1 MKGLFPI
8 TFPEGASSFRLLAL
22 SALGGSSIQR
32 INLKKFYHPL
42 YDKDIFIEVS
52 DEVAVA
58 IWEEH
63 RLDDNTRRN
72 LWIHTYSLDQTPE
85 IENHF
90 PEQICSAE
98 EILLQQ
104 EADRYREF
112 LLGKLDEA
120 FTTLTHKQLRRLK
133 ARFMEGKKYRE
144 IAEMEG
150 TDPSIAHHSV
160 RDAIR
165 RLQRYYVGHGFME
178 AAALE
183 KQ

>member
-1 MKGLFPI
+1 M
-8 TFPEGASSFRLLAL
+8 
-22 SALGGSSIQR
+22 QR

-58 IWEEH
+58 LWEEH
-63 RLDDNTRRN
+63 CRDDNTRRN
-72 LWIHTYSLDQTPE
+72 LWVHTYSLDESPE

-120 FTTLTHKQLRRLK
+120 LTTLTPKQLRRLK

-150 TDPSIAHHSV
+150 IDTSIAHHSV
-160 RDAIR
+160 RDAIC
-165 RLQRYYVGHGFME
+165 RLQKYFIQNGWME
-178 AAALE
+178 KPRNAAIDTKL
-183 KQ
+183 

>member
-1 MKGLFPI
+1 M
-8 TFPEGASSFRLLAL
+8 
-22 SALGGSSIQR
+22 QR
-32 INLKKFYHPL
+32 INLRKYYYPL
-42 YDKDIFIEVS
+42 YNEDIFIEVS

-72 LWIHTYSLDQTPE
+72 LWIHTYSLDESPE

-98 EILLQQ
+98 EILLQR
-104 EADRYREF
+104 EADQYREF
-112 LLGKLDEA
+112 LLGKLDA
-120 FTTLTHKQLRRLK
+120 ALTTLTPKQLRRLK
-133 ARFMEGKKYRE
+133 ARFVEGKKYRE
-144 IAEMEG
+144 IAEIEG
-150 TDPSIAHHSV
+150 IDTSIAHHSV
-160 RDAIR
+160 RAAIR
-165 RLQRYYVGHGFME
+165 RLQRYYVGHGYME

>member
-1 MKGLFPI
+1 M
-8 TFPEGASSFRLLAL
+8 
-22 SALGGSSIQR
+22 QR
-32 INLKKFYHPL
+32 INLRKYYYPL
-42 YDKDIFIEVS
+42 YDEDIFIEVS
-52 DEVAVA
+52 DEIATA
-58 IWEEH
+58 LWEEH
-63 RLDDNTRRN
+63 CLDDNTRRN
-72 LWIHTYSLDQTPE
+72 LWVHTYSLDESPE
-85 IENHF
+85 MENHF

-112 LLGKLDEA
+112 LLGKLDA
-120 FTTLTHKQLRRLK
+120 ALATLTPKQLRRLK

-144 IAEMEG
+144 IAEIEG
-150 TDPSIAHHSV
+150 TDTSVVHHSV

>member
-1 MKGLFPI
+1 MKVVFAALQLDIRIAGVGF
-8 TFPEGASSFRLLAL
+8 LLAFVMSFDPGNGL
-22 SALGGSSIQR
+22 SLVFFQSENSI
-32 INLKKFYHPL
+32 
-42 YDKDIFIEVS
+42 S
-52 DEVAVA
+52 DEVVVA

-90 PEQICSAE
+90 PEQIRSAE

-120 FTTLTHKQLRRLK
+120 LTTLTPK
-133 ARFMEGKKYRE
+133 
-144 IAEMEG
+144 
-150 TDPSIAHHSV
+150 
-160 RDAIR
+160 
-165 RLQRYYVGHGFME
+165 
-178 AAALE
+178 
-183 KQ
+183 